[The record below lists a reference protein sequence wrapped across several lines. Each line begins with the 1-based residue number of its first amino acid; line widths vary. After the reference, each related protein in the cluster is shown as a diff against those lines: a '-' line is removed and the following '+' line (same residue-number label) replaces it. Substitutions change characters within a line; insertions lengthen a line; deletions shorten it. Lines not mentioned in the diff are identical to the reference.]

1 VLRSIVREPLVY
13 GTLCGLAAALGYT
26 AANACLRAVSDC
38 DAVWV
43 SCVKAFPTVAMFGP
57 VLAVRIVRGVEL
69 LPPLRQMLILVA
81 VSIIGQLFGNVLFQW
96 SLGVVGIALTVPLT
110 LGTMILAGAGLGRIV
125 LHEPVTPRMALATVV
140 LIGAISVLSLG
151 AGEASRVIA
160 SAQLVRSPW
169 VVAAGV
175 GAACLSGVAY
185 ALLGVA
191 IRYTVQDT
199 LSIPMTLVTV
209 TLTGVLGL
217 GVFSWARIGL
227 AGMQATP
234 PGDFGMMMLAG
245 VFNAVAFLALTK
257 SLQLIPLIYVNA
269 LNATQATMAAVAGV
283 VMFAE
288 RSSPA
293 LWWGVAMTAAG
304 LVMMHRKPAHR
315 RRRVSE
321 PARPVSAAADEV
333 LEQPATAG

>member
-1 VLRSIVREPLVY
+1 
-13 GTLCGLAAALGYT
+13 
-26 AANACLRAVSDC
+26 
-38 DAVWV
+38 
-43 SCVKAFPTVAMFGP
+43 M
-57 VLAVRIVRGVEL
+57 
-69 LPPLRQMLILVA
+69 
-81 VSIIGQLFGNVLFQW
+81 
-96 SLGVVGIALTVPLT
+96 
-110 LGTMILAGAGLGRIV
+110 V
-125 LHEPVTPRMALATVV
+125 LHEPVTTRMALATVV
-140 LIGAISVLSLG
+140 LIGAIFVLSLG

-160 SAQLVRSPW
+160 SVRLAQAPWLV
-169 VVAAGV
+169 VAGV

-209 TLTGVLGL
+209 TLTGVIGL

-234 PGDFGMMMLAG
+234 AGAFWMMMLAG

-283 VMFAE
+283 MMFAE
-288 RSSPA
+288 RSSSA
-293 LWWGVAMTAAG
+293 LWLGVAMTSAG
-304 LVMMHRKPAHR
+304 LVMMQRRPAHR
-315 RRRVSE
+315 RGNAGRAPCRTTT
-321 PARPVSAAADEV
+321 PADDV
-333 LEQPATAG
+333 LEQPATTG